1 MAYVTSIKNGLEVKF
16 SLFIL
21 AGNLMCGKK
30 YAQKVFSPEP
40 KVCGFA
46 WLEKSLDAV
55 VRRSMKER
63 PNVFENR
70 GFHHVNRALH
80 PSLS

>member
-40 KVCGFA
+40 Q
-46 WLEKSLDAV
+46 SLHVKTRPGTIKNTPYEPGNQRAG
-55 VRRSMKER
+55 KE
-63 PNVFENR
+63 
-70 GFHHVNRALH
+70 GWGAADMA
-80 PSLS
+80 